1 MAAGVAGLSEVFTPD
16 AANALTATGEA
27 LKARLNALGERHG
40 VPVQVTGIGSIL
52 CMHFQHE
59 PIHQPQDTEH
69 TPVAARALFH
79 LDMLARG
86 FYTARRGFVALS
98 LPLTNDDYDAF
109 VDAFDDFLV
118 TNGPALTA

>member
-1 MAAGVAGLSEVFTPD
+1 
-16 AANALTATGEA
+16 
-27 LKARLNALGERHG
+27 